1 MSSLKINI
9 RLSLLWSSLSLISF
23 AAQPA
28 LAESIN
34 NHQTNIDRDRVTLSQ
49 FKLISTQA
57 QDLLLPS
64 SNSSFTNIT
73 LPTYQLVQREL
84 NLEKFC
90 QNYPYNS
97 QCSGTTPSNEPRLQE
112 RSPISVPQTPPA
124 PTESQDIVSQQ
135 KSGWAIAPEV
145 SSLGLGGHVVR
156 KITPN
161 FNARIG
167 VNAFKLGI
175 NIEETDFDYEGDL
188 NLFNV
193 SSLIDVHPFRSS
205 GFRISGGLIVGNN
218 NIEGTADV
226 SEQVADGLG
235 EVEVFGQPIDI
246 RQLIVDSELATIDTD
261 IDINNSVSPYL
272 GIGGGNAVGEDKG
285 LGFWWNLGVVFGGSP
300 EVEVTSNISD
310 DLPESLREEVETE
323 TNRILEDEEQ
333 DLEDELDFL
342 KIYPVLSLGLSYQF

>member
-1 MSSLKINI
+1 MSSLKTNI
-9 RLSLLWSSLSLISF
+9 RLSLLWSSLSLIISF

-28 LAESIN
+28 AAESIN
-34 NHQTNIDRDRVTLSQ
+34 NYQTNIDRDRVTLSQ
-49 FKLISTQA
+49 SKVISTQA

-64 SNSSFTNIT
+64 SNSIFSNIT

-97 QCSGTTPSNEPRLQE
+97 QCSGVTPSNEPG
-112 RSPISVPQTPPA
+112 SPIPVPEIPPA
-124 PTESQDIVSQQ
+124 PTESQDVVSQQ
-135 KSGWAIAPEV
+135 KTGWAIVPEA
-145 SSLGLGGHVVR
+145 SSLGLGGYVVR

-161 FNARIG
+161 FNARVG

-175 NIEETDFDYEGDL
+175 DIEETNFDYEGDL

-235 EVEVFGQPIDI
+235 EVEVDGQIIDI
-246 RQLIVDSELATIDTD
+246 RELNIDNELATIDTD
-261 IDINNSVSPYL
+261 IDINNNVASYF

-300 EVEVTSNISD
+300 EAEVTSNISND
-310 DLPESLREEVETE
+310 IPESLREEVETE
-323 TNRILEDEEQ
+323 TNKVLEDEEQ
-333 DLEDELDFL
+333 DLEAELEFL